1 MATIGDIKNLIEG
14 IENKQSDM
22 FKIFK
27 EEISELKYKFLK
39 KESAE
44 NHGLS
49 DFDTVK
55 LKVIMKEFL
64 KNESAELLTSERE
77 RISKLEES
85 YKNLG
90 LKIDKLS
97 ERVEKLENSKKFDY
111 LENKINSFVENFEAK
126 ILNLESLIDQNRN
139 NIVSKKEI
147 LSNLLNINKDSN
159 SSAYQD
165 LSIDSDQS
173 YLENGLDKIS
183 DITQKEINIS
193 EIKDDVEFIKTEI
206 GTLINNRDL
215 VKSRIDAVEFKLSDV
230 IIDLDDRFD
239 SIKKE
244 IGDIEGYVLKSWVTD
259 EDLLKFTEDLEK
271 KIIPKDVLLETID
284 EKIEFVN
291 NKIGESDKKISL
303 IAENTNNV
311 DLKISKIDIKLD
323 SFESKNKTK
332 DDSEKYVSLS
342 DFETE
347 LQYLKH
353 KISDSINLKKD
364 IEESL
369 SYLKLKME
377 HRVTKEQ
384 LSELKIG
391 FDKKIEQFEE
401 NLQQISKIKSE
412 TVTKIN
418 SSDDLDID
426 KKMVIIQNFFS

>member
-1 MATIGDIKNLIEG
+1 MATIDDIKNLIES
-14 IENKQSDM
+14 IESKQEEMFRTFRDEIEELSD
-22 FKIFK
+22 KI
-27 EEISELKYKFLK
+27 SK
-39 KESAE
+39 KESTE

-49 DFDTVK
+49 DFDSVK
-55 LKVIMKEFL
+55 LKIIMKDFL
-64 KNESAELLTSERE
+64 KNESAELLSSERE
-77 RISKLEES
+77 RISKLEEG

-90 LKIDKLS
+90 LKIDKLT
-97 ERVEKLENSKKFDY
+97 ERVEKIENSKKSDY
-111 LENKINSFVENFEAK
+111 LENKINLFVESFEAK
-126 ILNLESLIDQNRN
+126 ILNLESLIAQNRN

-159 SSAYQD
+159 PSVCQD
-165 LSIDSDQS
+165 LSFDSDQS

-183 DITQKEINIS
+183 DKEIKIS
-193 EIKDDVEFIKTEI
+193 EIKDDIEFIKTKI
-206 GTLINNRDL
+206 NTTLDNKDL
-215 VKSRIDAVEFKLSDV
+215 VKSRIDAIEFKLSEI
-230 IIDLDDRFD
+230 IIDLDDRF
-239 SIKKE
+239 SHIKKE
-244 IGDIEGYVLKSWVTD
+244 ISDIEGYVLKSWVTD
-259 EDLLKFTEDLEK
+259 DDLLKFTEDLER

-284 EKIEFVN
+284 EKIESVN

-303 IAENTNNV
+303 MSENISDINSN
-311 DLKISKIDIKLD
+311 ISKIDIKLD

-384 LSELKIG
+384 LSELKID

-401 NLQQISKIKSE
+401 SLQQISKIKPE
-412 TVTKIN
+412 TINKIGD
-418 SSDDLDID
+418 SDGLDID